1 MDLKKNISDQ
11 ENDVRQQHNLYE
23 IMRSERNAMQK
34 NLQESNAE
42 GDELRKKLKI
52 VLHQTE
58 QLKEDISA
66 KEKLLVKDENI
77 MRKITKE
84 KENLKYKIT
93 YYCTL

>member
-1 MDLKKNISDQ
+1 MTDQ
-11 ENDVRQQHNLYE
+11 ETHVRQQHNLYE
-23 IMRSERNAMQK
+23 TMRSERNALQK

-42 GDELRKKLKI
+42 CDELRKKLKI

-58 QLKEDISA
+58 QLKEDISM

-84 KENLKYKIT
+84 KDNLKYSWMEHFI
-93 YYCTL
+93 L